1 MERRFPALH
10 VVSAIF
16 KIMAWLVAL
25 GDIVAIVAI
34 LTRKVQF
41 GFVSQTSS
49 NFNLGASPWIL
60 AAIAL
65 VLGAFYFLVLYALA
79 EGIMVAVAIEENTR
93 KLLKEKEKP
102 AQS

>member
-16 KIMAWLVAL
+16 KIMAWLIAV
-25 GDIVAIVAI
+25 GDVIAIIAI

-41 GFVSQTSS
+41 GFISQASA
-49 NFNLGASPWIL
+49 NYNLGASPFIL
-60 AAIAL
+60 AGVAL
-65 VLGAFYFLVLYALA
+65 LIGAFYFLVLYALA

-93 KLLKEKEKP
+93 KLLKEKEK
-102 AQS
+102 